1 MELLSSAEG
10 QFVADGVAQDVRV
23 DGRSRLAYR
32 PFSLD
37 TGVIP
42 QATGSARLLLG
53 ATHILACVKAE
64 IGSPPTGRPLCGRM
78 EVSVDCSPTATPAF
92 RGRGGEE
99 LSSELTRV
107 LERSLMGGR
116 DGSGAAIDLSQLMLV
131 EGKSCWVLYLDALIL
146 NMEGNLTDAL
156 AIAFKAALCDSV
168 LPKVEVVMGE
178 GEDGEPE
185 LEVVDDTEEG
195 VRLDVATAPI
205 IVTLSRIGKHMVVD
219 ATPEEQAVAGASLCV
234 AVRPDG
240 RVVSATKGGSTG
252 VHPSVLSE
260 MIATSHRVAIAM
272 HKRVDAEVAAAELRK
287 NSRLA

>member
-1 MELLSSAEG
+1 MDLVSSAEG
-10 QFVADGVAQDVRV
+10 RFVADGVAQNMRA
-23 DGRSRLAYR
+23 DGRAREAFR

-42 QATGSARLLLG
+42 QATGSARLRLG

-64 IGSPPTGRPLCGRM
+64 IGSPPPGRPWGGRI

-99 LSSELTRV
+99 LSQELTRV
-107 LERSLMGGR
+107 LERSFLGGA
-116 DGSGAAIDLSQLMLV
+116 DGSGAAVELGQLVLV
-131 EGKSCWVLYLDALIL
+131 ERKSCWVLYLDALVL
-146 NMEGNLTDAL
+146 NMDGNLVDAL
-156 AIAFKAALCDSV
+156 SIAFKAALGNSV

-185 LEVVDDTEEG
+185 LEVVDDPDEG
-195 VRLDVATAPI
+195 VPLDTSATPI
-205 IVTLSRIGKHMVVD
+205 IVTLNRLGKHVIVD
-219 ATPEEQAVAGASLCV
+219 ATPEEEAVAESSLCV

-240 RVVSATKGGSTG
+240 RVVSATKGGNAG

-260 MIATSHRVAIAM
+260 MLDMSHRVAVSL
-272 HKRVDAEVAAAELRK
+272 HRQVDAAMAAAGSRK
-287 NSRLA
+287 K